1 MNVDS
6 MISRKLPIGIQN
18 FEKLHTEGYFSNLNQ
33 LQDISLHPAYTT
45 LCGMTRAEIEAVFA
59 PELQSLAC
67 ANGLTYEETMEKF
80 TRRYDGYHF
89 NYRNWEGMFN
99 PFSVLNMLSTGRK
112 RYTILVRQAGVYPQK
127 QI

>member
-18 FEKLHTEGYFSNLNQ
+18 FEKLHTEGYFSNLTSCRTSAFIR
-33 LQDISLHPAYTT
+33 LILP
-45 LCGMTRAEIEAVFA
+45 
-59 PELQSLAC
+59 C
-67 ANGLTYEETMEKF
+67 ANGQTYEETMEKF